1 MKNNNIL
8 ALCLLLSTVSAGAI
22 HAFAQTPEPMMEQSD
37 AEPTA
42 ATTGP
47 VTVTDVVVDKTD
59 KNAVVARD
67 QAIAAAQKQAFEVLA
82 EKTMSPEAFKSYK
95 VPDVKTIAALVDS
108 FEIQSE
114 QMTANRYVGTFTVRF
129 MPEVT
134 NYIKIPDGM
143 SRVIAAGPP
152 KATAA
157 AVAGN
162 TATATAISSAAPS
175 DATPATTLAPA
186 DAVMPPGAA
195 AVPAGPRSVLV
206 LPYYEDAAGHKVL
219 WDDPNPWRD
228 AWQEAGSSTP
238 DKNLTI
244 TVPEGDLADVSS
256 GDTDSVWKNDFAT
269 VEKSR
274 TNYKATE
281 VALTVA
287 HTGKGI
293 DLYLYHDGKLEREK
307 SLAIKYSDP
316 KAIAKVIAEIK
327 SPVNN
332 TAPAS
337 DAHSLAVMPVK
348 DTTAAANDQQPV
360 EDVAPEPQPGAAAVK
375 DDVVAPAVAA
385 GGGKVNVDASM
396 NFSNYAQWMEAQKRL
411 AALNPPVD
419 IEISSLSKDSVQ
431 FTMDYE
437 GGDLSAFKSA
447 LAGKGI
453 ALARPT
459 VEIDESVLGNGKP
472 TQKTVY
478 QLTLQ

>member
-1 MKNNNIL
+1 MKNNNLL

-22 HAFAQTPEPMMEQSD
+22 HAFAQTPEPMMEQASE
-37 AEPTA
+37 AEPAA

-47 VTVTDVVVDKTD
+47 VTVTDVIVDKTD

-67 QAIAAAQKQAFEVLA
+67 QAIVAAQKQAFEVLA

-134 NYIKIPDGM
+134 NYIHIPEGM
-143 SRVIAAGPP
+143 SHVIVAGPP

-157 AVAGN
+157 AVEAN
-162 TATATAISSAAPS
+162 TATASAISSAAPA
-175 DATPATTLAPA
+175 DATTAATLAPA
-186 DAVMPPGAA
+186 DAVAPPAT
-195 AVPAGPRSVLV
+195 VPSGPRSVLV

-228 AWQEAGSSTP
+228 AWQEAGSSKP
-238 DKNLTI
+238 DKDLSI

-256 GDTDSVWKNDFAT
+256 GDTDVVWKNDFAT

-274 TNYKATE
+274 TKYKATE

-287 HTGKGI
+287 HPGKGI

-348 DTTAAANDQQPV
+348 DTAGAEAADDQQPV
-360 EDVAPEPQPGAAAVK
+360 EDVAPEPQPGAGAVK
-375 DDVVAPAVAA
+375 DDVVAPAVSA
-385 GGGKVNVDASM
+385 GGKVNVDAAM

-437 GGDLSAFKSA
+437 GGDLAAFKAA